1 MMTLLGASSVSTYM
15 KKSSRL
21 GHNLVVMSL
30 PLWLSS
36 LAQNVYAVEED
47 YYRDEEDK
55 ETSDELLA
63 EMLAKQ
69 KMEVEEL
76 AKLEAQMREL
86 DEMKA
91 HQQTMKEDD
100 NTNMDFQNMEEEQS
114 NKEAIAQEEAERKR
128 AAEIAAKREEA
139 FQAEIARAKNEKA
152 RKALKR
158 QKAKDAKIVRRI
170 LNQAKKGHHY
180 AILGFKC
187 KWGEIKIG
195 PFKFCTIKN
204 GEVKKAYRNMARQV
218 HPDKNRDGRA
228 EEAFNLL
235 ELSSS
240 ILLDEKQRKEYDAKL
255 KVQQKELLN
264 TGLRTIDD
272 TWKGLV
278 KTLNAMKTI
287 LGPFATPIFVLVAL
301 II

>member
-1 MMTLLGASSVSTYM
+1 MTLLGASSVSTYM

-114 NKEAIAQEEAERKR
+114 NKEAIAQEEEKKLHSSVNTNKKTYVAQNCYIQR
-128 AAEIAAKREEA
+128 
-139 FQAEIARAKNEKA
+139 FQN
-152 RKALKR
+152 
-158 QKAKDAKIVRRI
+158 
-170 LNQAKKGHHY
+170 
-180 AILGFKC
+180 F
-187 KWGEIKIG
+187 
-195 PFKFCTIKN
+195 
-204 GEVKKAYRNMARQV
+204 
-218 HPDKNRDGRA
+218 
-228 EEAFNLL
+228 
-235 ELSSS
+235 LSF
-240 ILLDEKQRKEYDAKL
+240 I
-255 KVQQKELLN
+255 
-264 TGLRTIDD
+264 I
-272 TWKGLV
+272 
-278 KTLNAMKTI
+278 TI
-287 LGPFATPIFVLVAL
+287 LKFHLSE
-301 II
+301 